1 MIPGDP
7 IVPRHML
14 LLNGYKH
21 RIKENDCVRENQKK
35 DKGKFWLQHI
45 DFDNKPLL
53 QQPGHLLDT
62 VL

>member
-1 MIPGDP
+1 
-7 IVPRHML
+7 ML

-21 RIKENDCVRENQKK
+21 RIKRNDCVRENQKE
-35 DKGKFWLQHI
+35 DKVKFWLQQT